1 MARPIIALVSP
12 KGGGGKTTLAAC
24 LAAEIH
30 KRGKA
35 VTLVDADPQRSLT
48 EWHGGDDDPDRPLAR
63 LPIVTDPTEKAAT
76 RAVDASAKAVVV
88 VDSGGFAS
96 RTQVA
101 LLEVADV
108 VVIPC
113 RPSAMD
119 ARRALQAIEMAAAIN
134 KERKRKA
141 RVVVVMNAA
150 TRAGIV
156 THIRNE
162 LINNGANVLGSEVG
176 SRAVFAEAEIIG
188 SAPCWMGRSAEKA
201 ASEVAAVA
209 AEILK
214 TS

>member
-1 MARPIIALVSP
+1 MARPIIALLSP
-12 KGGGGKTTLAAC
+12 KGGTGKTTLAAC

-35 VTLVDADPQRSLT
+35 VVLVDADPQRSLT
-48 EWHGGDDDPDRPLAR
+48 EWHGGADDPDRPLAR
-63 LPIVTDPTEKAAT
+63 LPVVTDPTERAAAK
-76 RAVDASAKAVVV
+76 AVDASSKAVVV

-113 RPSAMD
+113 RASAMD
-119 ARRALQAIEMAAAIN
+119 ARRALQAIEMASAIN

-156 THIRNE
+156 AHIRNE
-162 LINNGANVLGSEVG
+162 LVAHDANVLGSEVG
-176 SRAVFAEAEIIG
+176 ARAVFAEAELLG

-201 ASEVAAVA
+201 ASEIAAVVS
-209 AEILK
+209 EILK